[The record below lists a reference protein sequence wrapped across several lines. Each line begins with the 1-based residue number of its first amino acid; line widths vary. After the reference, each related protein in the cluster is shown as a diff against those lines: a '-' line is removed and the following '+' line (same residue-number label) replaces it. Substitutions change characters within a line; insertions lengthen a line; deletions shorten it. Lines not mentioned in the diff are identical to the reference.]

1 MTSAIADNNTNNA
14 QIGLKP
20 FFKSKV
26 EALEIAVRDG
36 TQNLRRLE
44 AQRNELNS
52 RGKKTLSLSLSLS
65 LLKRIQSQVLFFTL
79 SSSPPPILPR
89 FDLLFLSLSLSL
101 SFCAFENQKKCVFER
116 RLLRRLMID
125 DQPPSDVEDSHRA
138 ASLSFSLS

>member
-1 MTSAIADNNTNNA
+1 MTSAIADTNTNTNNA

-65 LLKRIQSQVLFFTL
+65 LLKRIQSEVLFFYAL
-79 SSSPPPILPR
+79 LLVVVADVVSVFVR
-89 FDLLFLSLSLSL
+89 AFDLLFLSLSLFVRL
-101 SFCAFENQKKCVFER
+101 KTKRNVF
-116 RLLRRLMID
+116 LRGVFFD
-125 DQPPSDVEDSHRA
+125 D
-138 ASLSFSLS
+138 

>member
-1 MTSAIADNNTNNA
+1 MIADNNNTNNA

-52 RGKKTLSLSLSLS
+52 RGKLSLSLS
-65 LLKRIQSQVLFFTL
+65 LLKRNENEKFFFTL
-79 SSSPPPILPR
+79 VAADVAS
-89 FDLLFLSLSLSL
+89 LFVVALFFFFIL
-101 SFCAFENQKKCVFER
+101 SFRAFENKTKRVLSPR
-116 RLLRRLMID
+116 R
-125 DQPPSDVEDSHRA
+125 
-138 ASLSFSLS
+138 

>member
-1 MTSAIADNNTNNA
+1 MTSAIADNTNNTNNA

-52 RGKKTLSLSLSLS
+52 RGT
-65 LLKRIQSQVLFFTL
+65 Q
-79 SSSPPPILPR
+79 
-89 FDLLFLSLSLSL
+89 
-101 SFCAFENQKKCVFER
+101 
-116 RLLRRLMID
+116 
-125 DQPPSDVEDSHRA
+125 RA
-138 ASLSFSLS
+138 K

>member
-1 MTSAIADNNTNNA
+1 MTSAIADNTNNTNNA

-52 RGKKTLSLSLSLS
+52 RGT
-65 LLKRIQSQVLFFTL
+65 Q
-79 SSSPPPILPR
+79 
-89 FDLLFLSLSLSL
+89 
-101 SFCAFENQKKCVFER
+101 
-116 RLLRRLMID
+116 
-125 DQPPSDVEDSHRA
+125 RA
-138 ASLSFSLS
+138 INS

>member
-1 MTSAIADNNTNNA
+1 MTSVIADNNNTNNA

-52 RGKKTLSLSLSLS
+52 RGKLSLSLSLS
-65 LLKRIQSQVLFFTL
+65 LS
-79 SSSPPPILPR
+79 
-89 FDLLFLSLSLSL
+89 
-101 SFCAFENQKKCVFER
+101 
-116 RLLRRLMID
+116 
-125 DQPPSDVEDSHRA
+125 
-138 ASLSFSLS
+138 

>member
-1 MTSAIADNNTNNA
+1 MTSVIADNNNTNNA

-52 RGKKTLSLSLSLS
+52 RGKLSLSLS
-65 LLKRIQSQVLFFTL
+65 LLKRNENEKFFFTL
-79 SSSPPPILPR
+79 VAADVAS
-89 FDLLFLSLSLSL
+89 LFVVAFFFFFIL
-101 SFCAFENQKKCVFER
+101 SFCAFENKTKRVLSPR
-116 RLLRRLMID
+116 R
-125 DQPPSDVEDSHRA
+125 
-138 ASLSFSLS
+138 

>member
-1 MTSAIADNNTNNA
+1 MTSVIADNNNTNNA

-52 RGKKTLSLSLSLS
+52 RGKLSLSLSLS
-65 LLKRIQSQVLFFTL
+65 LLKRNENEKFFFTL
-79 SSSPPPILPR
+79 VAADVAS
-89 FDLLFLSLSLSL
+89 LFVVAFFFFFIL
-101 SFCAFENQKKCVFER
+101 SFCAFENKTKRVLSPR
-116 RLLRRLMID
+116 R
-125 DQPPSDVEDSHRA
+125 
-138 ASLSFSLS
+138 